1 MHPRRVRVSK
11 SLMVSAC
18 AGSLVHVP
26 RGEEEW
32 LLAFPLTSSFRRP
45 YTSVYLRIHH
55 LPDDLKQIDSF
66 VDELPSFPLLFAQH
80 VVRLM
85 SHFVGV

>member
-1 MHPRRVRVSK
+1 
-11 SLMVSAC
+11 MVSAC
-18 AGSLVHVP
+18 AGSLVHVL
-26 RGEEEW
+26 RGGGER

-85 SHFVGV
+85 SHLVGV